1 MIKKLSALVLAS
13 ALAASTAVFAAPPG
27 APGGFENQGGYG
39 YNDYYGGPRGFG
51 NELNTVAAVKKNAS
65 DDQHVT
71 LTGRLVNY
79 LGHDRYEFAD
89 NTGTIEVELD
99 DDYNWSMIAKGQ
111 LIQIF
116 GTVDRDFF
124 FTSIDVK
131 RAIPVDNLQNNMQP
145 R

>member
-79 LGHDRYEFAD
+79 LGHDPSLPITPAPSRSSWMMTT
-89 NTGTIEVELD
+89 TG
-99 DDYNWSMIAKGQ
+99 
-111 LIQIF
+111 
-116 GTVDRDFF
+116 R
-124 FTSIDVK
+124 
-131 RAIPVDNLQNNMQP
+131 
-145 R
+145 